1 MTGALTSYH
10 SLRVKGSTIFF
21 FWPFLPP
28 FVKRLFFPT
37 AILIDF
43 TFFLQKREKFS
54 KNLKILNKLKL

>member
-28 FVKRLFFPT
+28 FVKRLFLPT
-37 AILIDF
+37 AI
-43 TFFLQKREKFS
+43 FFFFFIKVFKF
-54 KNLKILNKLKL
+54 KQIETTQL

>member
-37 AILIDF
+37 AI
-43 TFFLQKREKFS
+43 FFLLFFFDKNRKKFS
-54 KNLKILNKLKL
+54 KILKF

>member
-28 FVKRLFFPT
+28 FVKRLFLPT
-37 AILIDF
+37 AIF
-43 TFFLQKREKFS
+43 SFFKYKF
-54 KNLKILNKLKL
+54 LNYFKQIETTQLYASSM

>member
-37 AILIDF
+37 AI
-43 TFFLQKREKFS
+43 FFLLNESFKT
-54 KNLKILNKLKL
+54 ILNKLKLLNYKLPPC

>member
-37 AILIDF
+37 AI
-43 TFFLQKREKFS
+43 FFLLFFD
-54 KNLKILNKLKL
+54 KIGKTF

>member
-28 FVKRLFFPT
+28 FVKRLFLPT
-37 AILIDF
+37 AIFDF
-43 TFFLQKREKFS
+43 LMKVFYLF
-54 KNLKILNKLKL
+54 

>member
-28 FVKRLFFPT
+28 FVKRLFLPT
-37 AILIDF
+37 AIF
-43 TFFLQKREKFS
+43 CFFLIKV
-54 KNLKILNKLKL
+54 LNYFQQVETTQL

>member
-28 FVKRLFFPT
+28 FVNACSCQLPFLLFC
-37 AILIDF
+37 LLK
-43 TFFLQKREKFS
+43 FLNYFKQ
-54 KNLKILNKLKL
+54 I